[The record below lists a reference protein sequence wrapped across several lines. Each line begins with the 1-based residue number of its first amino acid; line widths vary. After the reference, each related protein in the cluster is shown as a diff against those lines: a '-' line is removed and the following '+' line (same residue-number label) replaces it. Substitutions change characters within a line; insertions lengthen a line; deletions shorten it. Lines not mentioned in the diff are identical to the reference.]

1 MCGGTTELK
10 QEKVS
15 KVEILKFVPLTLGG
29 IENHSKLDNLFF
41 RLFFFGQPII
51 MNFCMDN
58 LRTIE
63 QLLGLISG
71 RSTYRVKYGG
81 QPKLNLIFE
90 ANALHARLY
99 HQVKHF

>member
-41 RLFFFGQPII
+41 RLIFFGTTYYHEFLHGQ
-51 MNFCMDN
+51 
-58 LRTIE
+58 
-63 QLLGLISG
+63 
-71 RSTYRVKYGG
+71 ST
-81 QPKLNLIFE
+81 N
-90 ANALHARLY
+90 H
-99 HQVKHF
+99 